1 MNRSRAPPRSNR
13 GHIWDAITQITVW
26 AGYDHGSCVL
36 GHNDRLPTQPEQRG
50 KCIHQHISIWF
61 TGMQIS
67 CFGSLNCRLCS
78 RSLSVSTDFT
88 VSLVSENIRNIT
100 KFVEWEETKK
110 KHTETWLFCR
120 PYRTPRTSWLRRR
133 GRRESKRRKRVE
145 GKPRPQTTSEL
156 FRPDLYSCGETKHAH
171 ANSSNWQHIYK
182 SGLNTDAVFL
192 HTCCL
197 MYAEN
202 VNNRSAVCH
211 IYRLISLNENT
222 SDKTREGKSQYY
234 YFLYRIIPTKFCW
247 LFSSSSDKTSK
258 NF

>member
-1 MNRSRAPPRSNR
+1 MTTA
-13 GHIWDAITQITVW
+13 H
-26 AGYDHGSCVL
+26 
-36 GHNDRLPTQPEQRG
+36 
-50 KCIHQHISIWF
+50 
-61 TGMQIS
+61 
-67 CFGSLNCRLCS
+67 
-78 RSLSVSTDFT
+78 
-88 VSLVSENIRNIT
+88 VSLATMTDCLLNQNNGENVFTNIFPFGLLECKLAVLAPLTADCAAGVCLFRLISPFNWYQKISEISQNLSSE
-100 KFVEWEETKK
+100 KKLKK

-120 PYRTPRTSWLRRR
+120 PYRTPWTSWLRRR

-258 NF
+258 NFENMWS

>member
-1 MNRSRAPPRSNR
+1 MTTA
-13 GHIWDAITQITVW
+13 H
-26 AGYDHGSCVL
+26 
-36 GHNDRLPTQPEQRG
+36 
-50 KCIHQHISIWF
+50 
-61 TGMQIS
+61 
-67 CFGSLNCRLCS
+67 
-78 RSLSVSTDFT
+78 
-88 VSLVSENIRNIT
+88 VSLATMTDCLLNQNNGENVFTNIFPFGLLECKLAVLAPLTADCAAGVCLFRLISPFNWYQKISEISQNLSSE
-100 KFVEWEETKK
+100 KKLKK

-258 NF
+258 NFENMWS

>member
-1 MNRSRAPPRSNR
+1 MTTA
-13 GHIWDAITQITVW
+13 H
-26 AGYDHGSCVL
+26 
-36 GHNDRLPTQPEQRG
+36 
-50 KCIHQHISIWF
+50 
-61 TGMQIS
+61 
-67 CFGSLNCRLCS
+67 
-78 RSLSVSTDFT
+78 
-88 VSLVSENIRNIT
+88 VSLATMTDCLLNQNNGENVFTNIFPFGLLECKLAVLAPLTADCAAGVCLFRLISPFNWYQKISEISQNLSSE
-100 KFVEWEETKK
+100 KKLKK

-120 PYRTPRTSWLRRR
+120 PYRTPWTSWLRRR

-192 HTCCL
+192 HTCCP
-197 MYAEN
+197 MYAEI
-202 VNNRSAVCH
+202 VNTLKLCH

-258 NF
+258 NFENMWS

>member
-1 MNRSRAPPRSNR
+1 MTTA
-13 GHIWDAITQITVW
+13 H
-26 AGYDHGSCVL
+26 
-36 GHNDRLPTQPEQRG
+36 
-50 KCIHQHISIWF
+50 
-61 TGMQIS
+61 
-67 CFGSLNCRLCS
+67 
-78 RSLSVSTDFT
+78 
-88 VSLVSENIRNIT
+88 VSLTDCLLNQNNGENVFTNIFPFGELECKLAVLAPLTADCAAGVCLFRLISPFNWYQKISEISQNLSSE
-100 KFVEWEETKK
+100 KKLKK

-120 PYRTPRTSWLRRR
+120 PYRTPWTSWLRRR

-156 FRPDLYSCGETKHAH
+156 FHPDLYSCGETKHAH

-192 HTCCL
+192 HTCCP
-197 MYAEN
+197 MYAEI
-202 VNNRSAVCH
+202 VNTLKLCH

-258 NF
+258 NFEKMWS

>member
-1 MNRSRAPPRSNR
+1 MTTA
-13 GHIWDAITQITVW
+13 H
-26 AGYDHGSCVL
+26 
-36 GHNDRLPTQPEQRG
+36 
-50 KCIHQHISIWF
+50 
-61 TGMQIS
+61 
-67 CFGSLNCRLCS
+67 
-78 RSLSVSTDFT
+78 
-88 VSLVSENIRNIT
+88 VSLATMTDCLLNQNNGENVFTNIFPFGLLECKLAVLAPLTADCAAGVCLFRLISPFNWYQKISEISQNLSSE
-100 KFVEWEETKK
+100 KKLKK

-192 HTCCL
+192 HTCCP

-258 NF
+258 NFENMWS

>member
-1 MNRSRAPPRSNR
+1 MTTA
-13 GHIWDAITQITVW
+13 H
-26 AGYDHGSCVL
+26 
-36 GHNDRLPTQPEQRG
+36 
-50 KCIHQHISIWF
+50 
-61 TGMQIS
+61 
-67 CFGSLNCRLCS
+67 
-78 RSLSVSTDFT
+78 
-88 VSLVSENIRNIT
+88 VSLATMTDCLLNQNNGENVFTNIFPFGLLECKLAVLAPLTADCAAGVCLFRLISPFNWYQKISEISQNLSSE
-100 KFVEWEETKK
+100 KKLKK

-120 PYRTPRTSWLRRR
+120 PYRTPWTSWLRRR

-192 HTCCL
+192 HTCCP

-202 VNNRSAVCH
+202 VNTLKLCH

-258 NF
+258 NFENMWS